1 MEFAMKRRKPKIAL
15 VLGSGGARG
24 LAHIGVIEELLSR
37 GYDITSVAGTSMG
50 ALVGGI
56 YAAGKLPD
64 FKKWV
69 LGIDKFRMFQLLDF
83 SFRLDG
89 MVKGQRIISTL
100 KEMVPDLSIEAL
112 PIPFAA
118 ISTDMAAE
126 REVVFDRGSLFD
138 AIRASI
144 SLPAFFRPVHKSDM
158 VLMDGGILNPLPI
171 NRVSRRR
178 GDKVFAVDVN
188 VPDDE
193 KPLPVRRKV
202 QAEDDD
208 DSTFVEWLKRT
219 FSSDSSDDE
228 KADSSLYSPYGGSL
242 LQASDM
248 MIERIS
254 RLTVELYKPRLL
266 IEVPAAAYGIL
277 EFYRAPEIMEL
288 GRAAAAQALD
298 RYEE

>member
-1 MEFAMKRRKPKIAL
+1 MMKRRKPKIAL

-56 YAAGKLPD
+56 YAAGKLSD
-64 FKKWV
+64 FKDWV
-69 LGIDKFRMFQLLDF
+69 LGIDKFKMFQLLDF

-100 KEMVPDLSIEAL
+100 KEMVPDLSIESL
-112 PIPFAA
+112 SIPFTA

-126 REVVFDRGSLFD
+126 REVVFDCGSLFD

-219 FSSDSSDDE
+219 FRSDNSDDTKE
-228 KADSSLYSPYGGSL
+228 EPSLYSPYGGSL

-298 RYEE
+298 RYE

>member
-1 MEFAMKRRKPKIAL
+1 MKRRKPKIAL

-56 YAAGKLPD
+56 YAAGKLSD
-64 FKKWV
+64 FKDWV

-100 KEMVPDLSIEAL
+100 KEMVPDLSIESL
-112 PIPFAA
+112 SIPFTA

-219 FSSDSSDDE
+219 FRSDNSDDTKE
-228 KADSSLYSPYGGSL
+228 DPSLYSPYGGSL

-298 RYEE
+298 RYE

>member
-1 MEFAMKRRKPKIAL
+1 MKRRKPKIAL

-138 AIRASI
+138 AIRASV

-202 QAEDDD
+202 QADDDD

-219 FSSDSSDDE
+219 FRPDNS
-228 KADSSLYSPYGGSL
+228 ADTKEEPSLYSPYGGSL

-298 RYEE
+298 RYE

>member
-1 MEFAMKRRKPKIAL
+1 MKRRKPKIAL

-118 ISTDMAAE
+118 VSTDMAAE